1 MATEEF
7 PEVEAETE
15 TVVVED
21 ETVEKFPVVPMPL
34 DTSLDPDFDY
44 YEFNKTGRIDFS
56 PEYFEEIMKLY
67 KGRKRIKNTGRGTKT
82 TNVPEYFTPTQA
94 FAIQAASEFDGRTG
108 MGSYQELKNGT
119 SRYRPGVKLTDK
131 EILKYLT
138 TMEEKGFLE
147 SLGS

>member
-21 ETVEKFPVVPMPL
+21 ATVEEFPVVPMPL

-67 KGRKRIKNTGRGTKT
+67 KGREKIRNTGRGTKKT
-82 TNVPEYFTPTQA
+82 KAPEFFYSY
-94 FAIQAASEFDGRTG
+94 ASFCN
-108 MGSYQELKNGT
+108 S
-119 SRYRPGVKLTDK
+119 SS
-131 EILKYLT
+131 
-138 TMEEKGFLE
+138 F
-147 SLGS
+147 